1 MRKFAFIV
9 TAATIE
15 QLSKF
20 RPLLMLIPGFA
31 REQYINNLMPFQATQ
46 LSRINLGCEDVEGV
60 IIVCPL
66 IKHQNDEGF
75 ILDRIIASAKIAN
88 SLGADIAG
96 LNGCASAVADKNF
109 RVISKHIKIPVTTGN
124 AFSSWAAFE
133 AIYRVAKAKNIN
145 LKECRVTVI
154 GVRKQSAILCGK
166 ILSERVSSVITI
178 PATDMDKNYPGALK
192 NSDII
197 IVAEDCS
204 IDFDSLKT
212 NTIVCDISLCGKLP
226 KREYIPTDITFIE
239 GALIKLPKPLSL
251 RINSGLPNGVVS
263 APLAETM
270 LLALEGKFVSYSLGE
285 NINPDK
291 LEEIADMSARH
302 GFEVWVPQAP
312 VI

>member
-1 MRKFAFIV
+1 MKKFAFII
-9 TAATIE
+9 TTTTIE
-15 QLSKF
+15 QLRRF
-20 RPLLMLIPGFA
+20 RPLLGFLPGFA
-31 REQYINNLMPFQATQ
+31 MESYIKNLEPFQSLRLRHITPE
-46 LSRINLGCEDVEGV
+46 GEDVEGV

-66 IKHQNDEGF
+66 IKRQDDEEF
-75 ILDRIIASAKIAN
+75 ILDRIIVSARIAK
-88 SLGADIAG
+88 SLGAQIAG

-109 RVISKHIKIPVTTGN
+109 RILSKRIKIPLTTGN
-124 AFSSWAAFE
+124 AFSSWSAFE

-154 GVRKQSAILCGK
+154 GARKQSAVLCGK
-166 ILSERVSSVITI
+166 ILSERVNSVITV
-178 PATDMDKNYPGALK
+178 PAEDIDKNYPDALK
-192 NSDII
+192 KSDII
-197 IVAEDCS
+197 IVAEDYP

-212 NTIVCDISLCGKLP
+212 NAIVCDISLSGKL
-226 KREYIPTDITFIE
+226 RRSEYLPTDITFIK
-239 GALIKLPKPLSL
+239 GALIKLPKPLNL
-251 RINSGLPNGVVS
+251 GINLGLPNDVVS

-270 LLALEGKFVSYSLGE
+270 LLTLEEKFVSYSLGE